1 MKNRDARQLSSEAQ
15 ENQRLSAVR
24 AILAGTK
31 QVKVARIF
39 HVTVQSVCLWVKKY
53 KDGGIKALRC
63 KQRGRPKEGGALFPW
78 QAATIVRI
86 LKSKNP
92 DQLCLP
98 FYLWTRQAVQD
109 LIKNKYGVRLSR
121 WTVGRY
127 LKRWGFTP
135 QKPLRRAYEQDPKA
149 VRRWLEIDYPA
160 ICKRAKL
167 EKALIFW
174 GDETGLRSDHAV
186 GRSYGLRGQ
195 GSVIPGTGQ
204 RFGCN
209 MISALTNQGQLYF
222 MVIKERFNSLVFI
235 KFMKRLI
242 KQSRKKI
249 FLIVDRHPSHKSKIT
264 QAWLNRAEN
273 KKHIEVFLL
282 PGYSPE
288 LNPDELVNQ
297 DVKSNALGQRR
308 PKALE
313 EMISDVRS
321 YLHKRQHQP
330 HIVRNYFLEKNVQYA
345 AIKN

>member
-1 MKNRDARQLSSEAQ
+1 MKNRDARRLSSEAQ

-39 HVTVQSVCLWVKKY
+39 HVTVQSVCLWFKKY
-53 KDGGIKALRC
+53 KDGGLRALRG
-63 KQRGRPKEGGALFPW
+63 KQRGRPKEGSALLPW
-78 QAATIVRI
+78 QAAVIVRI
-86 LKSKNP
+86 LRSKDP

-98 FYLWTRQAVQD
+98 FYLWTREAVRD

-160 ICKRAKL
+160 ICKRAKF

-174 GDETGLRSDHAV
+174 GDETGLRSDHTV

-195 GSVIPGTGQ
+195 GSIIPGTGK

-209 MISALTNQGQLYF
+209 MISAITNQGQLYF
-222 MVIKERFNSLVFI
+222 MIIHERFNSLVFI
-235 KFMKRLI
+235 KFMNRLI
-242 KQSRKKI
+242 KQSPKKI
-249 FLIVDRHPSHKSKIT
+249 FLIVDGHPSHKSQVT
-264 QAWLNRAEN
+264 RAWLDRPEN
-273 KKHIEVFLL
+273 KKHIKVFLL

-308 PKALE
+308 PRTRE
-313 EMISDVRS
+313 EMVDGIRS
-321 YLHKRQHQP
+321 YLHKRQRQP
-330 HIVRNYFLEKNVQYA
+330 HVVRNYFLEQHVRYA
-345 AIKN
+345 A

>member
-24 AILAGTK
+24 AILAGSK
-31 QVKVARIF
+31 QVEVARIF
-39 HVTVQSVCLWVKKY
+39 QVTVQSVCLWFKKY
-53 KDGGIKALRC
+53 KDGGLKALRG
-63 KQRGRPKEGGALFPW
+63 KLRGRPKEGGALLPW

-86 LKSKNP
+86 LKRKNP

-98 FYLWTRQAVQD
+98 FYLWTREAVQD
-109 LIKNKYGVRLSR
+109 LIQNKYGVRLSR

-127 LKRWGFTP
+127 LKRWNFTP
-135 QKPLRRAYEQDPKA
+135 QKPLRRAHEQDPKA
-149 VRRWLEIDYPA
+149 VRRWLEIDYPS
-160 ICKRAKL
+160 ICKRAKR

-174 GDETGLRSDHAV
+174 GDETGLRSDHTV
-186 GRSYGLRGQ
+186 GRSYRPRGQ

-209 MISALTNQGQLYF
+209 MISAITNQGQLHF

-249 FLIVDRHPSHKSKIT
+249 FLIVDGHPSHKSQIT
-264 QAWLNRAEN
+264 QAWLKRPEN

-282 PGYSPE
+282 PGYSPK

-297 DVKSNALGQRR
+297 DVKSNALGRRR
-308 PKALE
+308 PRTLE
-313 EMISDVRS
+313 EMIDDVRS
-321 YLHKRQHQP
+321 YLHKRQRQP
-330 HIVRNYFLEKNVQYA
+330 HIVQNYFLEKNVQYA
-345 AIKN
+345 AMKS

>member
-1 MKNRDARQLSSEAQ
+1 MKNRDARQLSSEAH

-31 QVKVARIF
+31 QVKVAKIF
-39 HVTVQSVCLWVKKY
+39 HVTVQTVCLWFKKY
-53 KDGGIKALRC
+53 KKGGFKALRS
-63 KQRGRPKEGGALFPW
+63 KQRGRPKEGGALLPW
-78 QAATIVRI
+78 QAANVVRM

-92 DQLCLP
+92 DQLSLP
-98 FYLWTRQAVQD
+98 FYLWTREAIQD

-135 QKPLRRAYEQDPKA
+135 QKPLRRAYEQNPKA

-160 ICKRAKL
+160 ISIRAKL
-167 EKALIFW
+167 EKALILW
-174 GDETGLRSDHAV
+174 GDEMGLRSDHTA

-195 GSVIPGTGQ
+195 GAIIPGTGQ

-209 MISALTNQGQLYF
+209 MISAISNQGQLFF
-222 MVIKERFNSLVFI
+222 MVIKGRFNSLVFI
-235 KFMKRLI
+235 KFMRRLL
-242 KQSRKKI
+242 KQSQQKI
-249 FLIVDRHPSHKSKIT
+249 FLIVDGHPSHKSKIT
-264 QAWLNRAEN
+264 RAWLERPEN
-273 KKHIEVFLL
+273 SKHIEVFFL

-297 DVKSNALGQRR
+297 DVKSNALGRRR
-308 PKALE
+308 PKTLE
-313 EMISDVRS
+313 EMTGNIRS
-321 YLHKRQHQP
+321 YLRKRQRQP

-345 AIKN
+345 AAKN